1 MYLTFYDLDRLA
13 HAALDAAGSGTQP
26 YAPWLY
32 RARGAGSPIRRARRR
47 RARAL
52 HPRPALAARPAAD
65 GCR

>member
-13 HAALDAAGSGTQP
+13 HAALDAAGSGSQP
-26 YAPWLY
+26 YAPWLF
-32 RARGAGSPIRRARRR
+32 RARGAGSPSRRR

-52 HPRPALAARPAAD
+52 SPRPALAARPATDA